1 MAALTELVLRPLA
14 DAFMQ
19 VGVPVALLAA
29 VAAWAR
35 VRWGSRLLDLFA
47 DRSRVGVLVGALLG
61 VSPGC
66 GGAILVV
73 VLAARRRTTYGAAV
87 AAVTATM
94 GDSSWVI
101 LAADLEVAL
110 WVHAALLV
118 AGLVTGYA
126 VDAARFDPRTV
137 PPTAPTAPT
146 APAAPAAPV
155 PAPAPARAAMI
166 MNDRPGCV
174 PTNLH
179 DHAMGGRPVALAGTG
194 ALTAPMPPSAAL
206 MWLVAALASVLA
218 VPAAF
223 QLVNPVELATAL
235 DGVDVWLLLGC
246 SGALAC
252 LVVFVRSGCRL
263 SDDTDPVGPVTL
275 QRSLG
280 HAAVETSF
288 VVVWVAAAFVA
299 QTVLMAWTGFDGSQL
314 PLAGVAGIATAAA
327 VGLVPGCGAQIAF
340 TALYVTGAVPLP
352 TLLTNAVAQDGDA
365 LLPLLALDRRAALV
379 TTALTT
385 VPAVLA
391 GSLALLLL

>member
-1 MAALTELVLRPLA
+1 MAAVSELVLRPLA

-29 VAAWAR
+29 AAAWAR

-73 VLAARRRTTYGAAV
+73 VLAARHRTTYGAAV

-126 VDAARFDPRTV
+126 VDAVRFDPRT
-137 PPTAPTAPT
+137 APTA
-146 APAAPAAPV
+146 ASAAPAAAI
-155 PAPAPARAAMI
+155 APSAPIASASMI
-166 MNDRPGCV
+166 MKDRPGSA
-174 PTNLH
+174 PTKLH
-179 DHAMGGRPVALAGTG
+179 DHGGVRVLAGPSALAG
-194 ALTAPMPPSAAL
+194 PMPASAAA
-206 MWLVAALASVLA
+206 MWLAAAAASVLA

-223 QLVNPVELATAL
+223 RLVDPIALATAL

-246 SGALAC
+246 AGALAC

-299 QTVLMAWTGFDGSQL
+299 QSLLIAWTGFDGSQL

-340 TALYVTGAVPLP
+340 TALYVSGAVPLP